1 MSEASTLFQSELKTK
16 QQAIDSLH
24 TSLRT
29 TSIQLGESRRE
40 FEALQEKLKAQQIAR
55 QKVSNL
61 TRAYDEE
68 EYRLRHYQP
77 SDNPVDLST
86 AGAWEAEL
94 DGAME
99 AASAAGSGFANG
111 AALPP
116 PGSLQA
122 RVNAIRARSN
132 DTRRA
137 VSELKAQSRDV
148 ELKYRHLVSLCTRC
162 PENEVDALLEGLT
175 RAVESERG
183 DLEIGRVRRF
193 LGGVEGIV
201 H

>member
-16 QQAIDSLH
+16 QQSIDSLH
-24 TSLRT
+24 ASLRT

-61 TRAYDEE
+61 TRAFDEE
-68 EYRLRHYQP
+68 DYRLQHYQRP
-77 SDNPVDLST
+77 DNPVDPNT
-86 AGAWEAEL
+86 AGAWEDEL
-94 DGAME
+94 
-99 AASAAGSGFANG
+99 AANLDASRGSESEFAKRTSTVPVG
-111 AALPP
+111 V
-116 PGSLQA
+116 LQA
-122 RVNAIRARSN
+122 RINAIRTRSN

-137 VSELKAQSRDV
+137 VAELKAQSRDV

-162 PENEVDALLEGLT
+162 PEGDVDALLEGLT